1 MLANP
6 EGVDTIGTFSALQ
19 EATETP
25 ADATVTSAE
34 ETVNPETTVETAPE
48 PGLKPAEVT
57 EPDEG
62 SPEPRSFKA
71 KLDGKEIEFSVSDP
85 EVDIEALKGELMM
98 KHTFYKKTEEL
109 ANERKAFEEKASQA
123 DSYLNELRSQLD
135 YQIEQF
141 DTPEMLELKQEDP
154 SLYWE
159 KYGEIKSKHDK
170 YQSFL
175 EKRQAE
181 LQKAQQEIVKK
192 EISNWTNVIPEWLDE
207 DVKKKETGEM
217 YTMLSNEGFEP
228 EMIGNIYDSRL
239 IKIIR
244 KAMLYDKASSK
255 AIQSTKEAP
264 KHVKSNSTATSKP
277 KPEPTLESIFYGS

>member
-6 EGVDTIGTFSALQ
+6 DQGVDKTATFSALT
-19 EATETP
+19 ATETP

-48 PGLKPAEVT
+48 PGLKPAEA
-57 EPDEG
+57 EAPEG
-62 SPEPRSFKA
+62 KPEPRSFKA
-71 KLDGKEIEFSVSDP
+71 KLDGKEIEFLVNDD
-85 EVDIEALKGELMM
+85 EVDLESLPTSLMM
-98 KHTFYKKTEEL
+98 SHTFYKKTEEL
-109 ANERKAFEEKASQA
+109 ANDRKALEQKVSEGDA
-123 DSYLNELRSQLD
+123 YLGELRSQLD

-141 DTPEMLELKQEDP
+141 DTPEMLELKQDDP

-159 KYGEIKSKHDK
+159 RYGELKAKHDK
-170 YQSFL
+170 YKAFS
-175 EKRQAE
+175 EKRNQE
-181 LQKAQQEIVKK
+181 LQKAQQDLVQK
-192 EISNWTNVIPEWLDE
+192 EISNWNNVIPEWLDD
-207 DVKKKETGEM
+207 DVKKKETGDM